1 MKYNDFFE
9 MLDDIG
15 LTIDEYDAMLVECHQ
30 MTEGIIPRDWQ
41 SIVDKYHLPWQPD
54 SVRRAFTSPFL
65 GGSAVYDYCLHKK
78 EKDKIISPDVFKLY
92 EIKKEKQKLQDVRT
106 AINKKA
112 RETARLEE
120 DLRFLQKC
128 IQETNYYPYYEVKE
142 IVQKEEAMIVCLSDI
157 HFGLDV
163 ENGFGKY
170 NENIVERYLNNYLN
184 KIKELKNLHNID
196 ICYLL
201 LLGDLISGNIHPTVQ
216 LQNRENA
223 IAQSQ
228 KVAELLSSF
237 VYELGK
243 MFGEVYVNGV
253 AGNHSRIGF
262 KDDVLRNERLDNIVP
277 WYMKAKLSNFENI
290 KFIDDK
296 NYDDTIGQFQ
306 IQGNYYW
313 AVHGDFDNLNE
324 NGISKLVMM
333 FGYKPSGLFMGHLH
347 KCEYTEVAG
356 IPLIRSGSF
365 CGTVDDYTIKKRISG
380 IPSQMITIVNDDG
393 VKCCYPINLEK

>member
-1 MKYNDFFE
+1 MKYDNFFE
-9 MLDDIG
+9 MLDDVG
-15 LTIDEYDAMLVECHQ
+15 LTIDEYENMLEECHQ
-30 MTEGIIPRDWQ
+30 MAEGIIPRDWQ
-41 SIVDKYHLPWQPD
+41 SIIDKYHLPWQPD

-78 EKDKIISPDVFKLY
+78 EKDQIISPDVFKLY

-106 AINKKA
+106 AINKRA

-120 DLRFLQKC
+120 DLKFLRKC
-128 IQETNYYPYYEVKE
+128 IQEVSHYPNYKIREIAQKKE
-142 IVQKEEAMIVCLSDI
+142 TLIICLSDI

-170 NENIVERYLNNYLN
+170 NENIVEQYLNNYLN
-184 KIKELKNLHNID
+184 KIKEIKDNHNID

-223 IAQSQ
+223 ITQSQ
-228 KVAELLSSF
+228 KIAELLSSF

-243 MFGEVYVNGV
+243 MFGEVYINGV

-306 IQGNYYW
+306 VQGNYYW
-313 AVHGDFDNLNE
+313 AVHGDFDKLNE

-347 KCEYTEVAG
+347 RCEYTEVAV

-365 CGTVDDYTIKKRISG
+365 CGAVDDYTIKKRISG
-380 IPSQMITIVNDDG
+380 IPSQMVTIVNDDG